1 MPDKI
6 KMNLAKM
13 PQFPRFYEKCSLE
26 VRIVRL
32 RSPLP
37 KIIGNIGVLV
47 AGKSDSEILG

>member
-13 PQFPRFYEKCSLE
+13 PQFPRFLSNS
-26 VRIVRL
+26 RIVRL

-37 KIIGNIGVLV
+37 KIIGIIGVLV
-47 AGKSDSEILG
+47 AGKSDVEILG